1 MLSRSALGLY
11 WMSRYLERA
20 DHISRLLAAQFEAIE
35 DRPVNEID
43 QSWRRLFAALNCA
56 PTAGFLQSEID
67 DDDFMLTDSFTLA
80 DELTFEKSNPDSM
93 RNCIENA
100 RENARQVRFVV
111 GKQIWSLLNAAYL
124 ELKEVG
130 IENIWN
136 DEPRKFYLNV
146 GSSIRRLFGVMHSTM
161 YRDHGWYFAQLGR
174 YVERVQLVCSLI
186 QAQLEIESSRKPDYV
201 QDWNFVLQVCEAA
214 LAFRRVRSVAHH
226 PDKIAAF
233 LISDARLSHSVE
245 YALLLIKQCLD
256 AVSEDQ
262 RHTTVLEINER
273 VEHLIRQ
280 ADGVMLPDGSTS
292 GDVSTI
298 LQEILNGVRQLNND
312 IDQGYFN
319 YEVSSHLGT

>member
-1 MLSRSALGLY
+1 M
-11 WMSRYLERA
+11 
-20 DHISRLLAAQFEAIE
+20 RLN
-35 DRPVNEID
+35 PVVNRI
-43 QSWRRLFAALNCA
+43 
-56 PTAGFLQSEID
+56 
-67 DDDFMLTDSFTLA
+67 M
-80 DELTFEKSNPDSM
+80 
-93 RNCIENA
+93 
-100 RENARQVRFVV
+100 
-111 GKQIWSLLNAAYL
+111 
-124 ELKEVG
+124 
-130 IENIWN
+130 
-136 DEPRKFYLNV
+136 
-146 GSSIRRLFGVMHSTM
+146 
-161 YRDHGWYFAQLGR
+161 
-174 YVERVQLVCSLI
+174 
-186 QAQLEIESSRKPDYV
+186 V

-298 LQEILNGVRQLNND
+298 LQEILNGVRVNSITTLIKD
-312 IDQGYFN
+312 ISTTKSAAISEHEQFQIKKIHSRAYLPVHLPATSAQQHHVGAP
-319 YEVSSHLGT
+319 SSETR